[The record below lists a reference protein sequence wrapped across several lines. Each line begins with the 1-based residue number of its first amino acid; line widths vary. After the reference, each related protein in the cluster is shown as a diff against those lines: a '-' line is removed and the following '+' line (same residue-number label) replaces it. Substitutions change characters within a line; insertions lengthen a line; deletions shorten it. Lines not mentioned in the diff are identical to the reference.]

1 MISNLPLRGTLTA
14 TKIKAPQAPLS
25 WRIRNG
31 LRWGYIWGIITTWLA
46 RGLTALTGIPTITSE
61 LAIRHNRGG
70 RAVYAYEPDGP
81 QIGIVGGVWTDYGVV
96 SRRVVTNNG
105 VAYIVDAWQN
115 TVELENMKYHGC
127 GTGTTAEAAGDSA
140 LVTEST
146 TALNPDS
153 TRATGTQTEPGTN
166 QLTSTGVVTFD
177 NSAAITEHGLF
188 SQAATGGGVLFDRSV
203 FSAINV
209 VSGDSISF
217 AYTVSF
223 TSGS

>member
-1 MISNLPLRGTLTA
+1 MITNIPLRGTLTA

-25 WRIRNG
+25 WRIRNAT
-31 LRWGYIWGIITTWLA
+31 RWGYIWGIIATWLA
-46 RGLTALTGIPTITSE
+46 HGLTKLTGTPTITSE
-61 LAIRHNRGG
+61 LAVQLIRDG
-70 RAVYAYEPDGP
+70 RR
-81 QIGIVGGVWTDYGVV
+81 IDYGVV

-105 VAYIVDAWQN
+105 VAFIVDAWQN
-115 TVELENMKYHGC
+115 SVELENMKYHGC
-127 GTGTTAEAAGDSA
+127 GTGTTAEAAADSA

-153 TRATGTQTEPGTN
+153 TRATGTQTEPATH
-166 QLTSTGVVTFD
+166 QLTSTGTVTFD
-177 NSAAITEHGLF
+177 NTAAITEHGLF
-188 SQAATGGGVLFDRSV
+188 SAATTGTGVLFDRSV

-223 TSGS
+223 SSGG

>member
-1 MISNLPLRGTLTA
+1 MITNIPLRGTLTA
-14 TKIKAPQAPLS
+14 MKIKAPQAPLS
-25 WRIRNG
+25 WRIRNAT
-31 LRWGYIWGIITTWLA
+31 RWGYVWGIIAVWLA

-61 LAIRHNRGG
+61 LAVQVIRRDG
-70 RAVYAYEPDGP
+70 RR
-81 QIGIVGGVWTDYGVV
+81 INYGVV

-115 TVELENMKYHGC
+115 SVELENMKYHGC

-188 SQAATGGGVLFDRSV
+188 SAATTGTGVLFDRSV

-223 TSGS
+223 SSGS

>member
-1 MISNLPLRGTLTA
+1 MITNIPLRGTLTA
-14 TKIKAPQAPLS
+14 MKIKAPQAPLS
-25 WRIRNG
+25 WRIRNAT
-31 LRWGYIWGIITTWLA
+31 RWGYVWGIIAVWLA

-61 LAIRHNRGG
+61 LAVQVIRRDG
-70 RAVYAYEPDGP
+70 RR
-81 QIGIVGGVWTDYGVV
+81 INYGVV

-115 TVELENMKYHGC
+115 SVELENMKYHGC

-188 SQAATGGGVLFDRSV
+188 SAATPGTGVLFDRSV

-223 TSGS
+223 SSGS

>member
-14 TKIKAPQAPLS
+14 TKIKAPQAPSS

-31 LRWGYIWGIITTWLA
+31 LRWGYIWGIIATWLA

-61 LAIRHNRGG
+61 LAVQVIRRDG
-70 RAVYAYEPDGP
+70 RR
-81 QIGIVGGVWTDYGVV
+81 INYGVV

-115 TVELENMKYHGC
+115 SVELENMKYHGC

-188 SQAATGGGVLFDRSV
+188 SAATTGTGVLFDRSV

>member
-1 MISNLPLRGTLTA
+1 MIANIPLRGTLTA

-25 WRIRNG
+25 WRIRNAT
-31 LRWGYIWGIITTWLA
+31 RWGYVWGIIAVWLA

-61 LAIRHNRGG
+61 LAVQVIQRDG
-70 RAVYAYEPDGP
+70 RR
-81 QIGIVGGVWTDYGVV
+81 INYGVV

-115 TVELENMKYHGC
+115 SVELENMKYHGC
-127 GTGTTAEAAGDSA
+127 GTGTTAEAAADSA

-153 TRATGTQTEPGTN
+153 TRATGTQIEPATH
-166 QLTSTGVVTFD
+166 QLTSTGTVTFD
-177 NSAAITEHGLF
+177 NTAAITEHGLF

-209 VSGDSISF
+209 VSGDSIQF

-223 TSGS
+223 TAGS

>member
-1 MISNLPLRGTLTA
+1 MISNIALGGQLSAR
-14 TKIKAPQAPLS
+14 KISPPKAPLS

-31 LRWGYIWGIITTWLA
+31 LRWGYVWGLISVWLA
-46 RGLTALTGIPTITSE
+46 HGLTKLTGIPTITSA
-61 LAIRHNRGG
+61 LAVRLL
-70 RAVYAYEPDGP
+70 RADGST
-81 QIGIVGGVWTDYGVV
+81 VDYGIV

-153 TRATGTQTEPGTN
+153 TRATGTQTEPATN
-166 QLTSTGVVTFD
+166 QLKSAGTLTFD
-177 NSAAITEHGLF
+177 ASAAITEHGLF
-188 SQAATGGGVLFDRSV
+188 SAASTGTGVLFDRSV

-209 VSGDSISF
+209 VSTDSILF
-217 AYTVSF
+217 EYTVSF
-223 TSGS
+223 TAGG

>member
-1 MISNLPLRGTLTA
+1 MISNISLSGTLTA

-31 LRWGYIWGIITTWLA
+31 LRWGYVWGIITTWLA
-46 RGLTALTGIPTITSE
+46 HGLTALTGIPTITSQ
-61 LAIRHNRGG
+61 LAIQVIRRDG
-70 RAVYAYEPDGP
+70 RR
-81 QIGIVGGVWTDYGVV
+81 INYGVV

-153 TRATGTQTEPGTN
+153 TRATGTQTEPATH

-217 AYTVSF
+217 AYTVSL

>member
-1 MISNLPLRGTLTA
+1 MISDISIGGTLKPR
-14 TKIKAPQAPLS
+14 KISAQGPGFAWHLS
-25 WRIRNG
+25 NR
-31 LRWGYIWGIITTWLA
+31 LRPSFWLGWVAVRLA
-46 RGLTALTGIPTITSE
+46 RALTWLTGIPTITSE
-61 LAIRHNRGG
+61 LALTVRKANGQRIN
-70 RAVYAYEPDGP
+70 
-81 QIGIVGGVWTDYGVV
+81 YGVV

-105 VAYIVDAWQN
+105 VGYIVDAWQN
-115 TVELENMKYHGC
+115 LTELENMKYHGC

-153 TRATGTQTEPGTN
+153 TRATGTQTEPASN
-166 QLTSTGVVTFD
+166 QLTSTGTVTFD
-177 NSAAITEHGLF
+177 ASAAITEHGLF

-209 VSGDSISF
+209 VSGDSIQF

-223 TSGS
+223 TAGG

>member
-1 MISNLPLRGTLTA
+1 MITNIPLRGTLTA

-25 WRIRNG
+25 WRIRNAA
-31 LRWGYIWGIITTWLA
+31 RWGYVWGIITTWLA
-46 RGLTALTGIPTITSE
+46 HGLTMLTGIPTITSE
-61 LAIRHNRGG
+61 LAVQVIRRDG
-70 RAVYAYEPDGP
+70 RR
-81 QIGIVGGVWTDYGVV
+81 INYGVV

-105 VAYIVDAWQN
+105 VAFIVDAWQN
-115 TVELENMKYHGC
+115 SVELENMKYHGC

-188 SQAATGGGVLFDRSV
+188 SAATTGTGVLFDRSV

-217 AYTVSF
+217 AYTVTF
-223 TSGS
+223 TAGS

>member
-1 MISNLPLRGTLTA
+1 MITDIPLRGTLTA
-14 TKIKAPQAPLS
+14 KKISAPKASLS
-25 WRIRNG
+25 WRIHNAT
-31 LRWGYIWGIITTWLA
+31 RWGYVWGIITTWLA
-46 RGLTALTGIPTITSE
+46 RGLTKLTGIPTITSE
-61 LAIRHNRGG
+61 LAITLRKK
-70 RAVYAYEPDGP
+70 DG
-81 QIGIVGGVWTDYGVV
+81 QRINYGVV

-105 VAYIVDAWQN
+105 VAFIVDAWQN

-217 AYTVSF
+217 AYTVTF
-223 TSGS
+223 TAGS

>member
-1 MISNLPLRGTLTA
+1 MISNLPLRDTLTA

-31 LRWGYIWGIITTWLA
+31 LRWGYIWGIIANALA
-46 RGLTALTGIPTITSE
+46 HGLTAITGIPTITSE
-61 LAIRHNRGG
+61 LAVQVIRRDG
-70 RAVYAYEPDGP
+70 RR
-81 QIGIVGGVWTDYGVV
+81 INYGVV

-115 TVELENMKYHGC
+115 SVELENMKYHGC

-153 TRATGTQTEPGTN
+153 TRATGTQTELATH

-209 VSGDSISF
+209 ASGDSISF

-223 TSGS
+223 SSGS

>member
-1 MISNLPLRGTLTA
+1 MITNIPLRGTLTA

-31 LRWGYIWGIITTWLA
+31 LRWGYIWGIIAVWLA

-61 LAIRHNRGG
+61 LAVQVIRRDG
-70 RAVYAYEPDGP
+70 RR
-81 QIGIVGGVWTDYGVV
+81 INYGVV

-105 VAYIVDAWQN
+105 VAFIVDAWQN
-115 TVELENMKYHGC
+115 SVELENMKYHGC
-127 GTGTTAEAAGDSA
+127 GTGTTAEAAADSA

-153 TRATGTQTEPGTN
+153 TRATGTQTEPATH

-188 SQAATGGGVLFDRSV
+188 SAATTGTGVLFDRSV

-223 TSGS
+223 SSGG

>member
-1 MISNLPLRGTLTA
+1 MITNIPLRGTLTA

-31 LRWGYIWGIITTWLA
+31 LRWGYIWGIIAVWLA

-61 LAIRHNRGG
+61 LAVQVIRRDG
-70 RAVYAYEPDGP
+70 RR
-81 QIGIVGGVWTDYGVV
+81 INYGVV

-105 VAYIVDAWQN
+105 VAFIVDAWQN
-115 TVELENMKYHGC
+115 SVELENMKYHGC
-127 GTGTTAEAAGDSA
+127 GTGTTAEAAADSA

-153 TRATGTQTEPGTN
+153 ARATGTQTEPATH

-188 SQAATGGGVLFDRSV
+188 SAATTGTGVLFDRSV

-223 TSGS
+223 SSGG

>member
-1 MISNLPLRGTLTA
+1 MITNIPLSGTLTA

-25 WRIRNG
+25 WRIRNTA
-31 LRWGYIWGIITTWLA
+31 RWGYIWGIIAVWLA

-61 LAIRHNRGG
+61 LAVQVLRR
-70 RAVYAYEPDGP
+70 DG
-81 QIGIVGGVWTDYGVV
+81 QRINYGVV

-105 VAYIVDAWQN
+105 VAFIVDAWQN
-115 TVELENMKYHGC
+115 SVELENMKYHGC
-127 GTGTTAEAAGDSA
+127 GTGTTAEAAADSA

-153 TRATGTQTEPGTN
+153 TRATGTQTEPASN

-188 SQAATGGGVLFDRSV
+188 SAATTGTGVLFDRSV

-223 TSGS
+223 SSGG

>member
-1 MISNLPLRGTLTA
+1 MITNIPLRGTLTA

-61 LAIRHNRGG
+61 LAVQVIRHDG
-70 RAVYAYEPDGP
+70 RR
-81 QIGIVGGVWTDYGVV
+81 INYGVV

-105 VAYIVDAWQN
+105 VAFIVDAWQN
-115 TVELENMKYHGC
+115 SVELENMKYHGC
-127 GTGTTAEAAGDSA
+127 GTGTTAEAAADSA

-153 TRATGTQTEPGTN
+153 TRATGTQTEPATH
-166 QLTSTGVVTFD
+166 QLTSTGTVTFD

-223 TSGS
+223 SSGS

>member
-1 MISNLPLRGTLTA
+1 MITNIPLRGTLTA

-25 WRIRNG
+25 WRIRNAA
-31 LRWGYIWGIITTWLA
+31 RWGYIWGIITTWLA
-46 RGLTALTGIPTITSE
+46 RGLTKLTGIPTITSE
-61 LAIRHNRGG
+61 LAVQLNRDG
-70 RAVYAYEPDGP
+70 RR
-81 QIGIVGGVWTDYGVV
+81 IDYGVV

-105 VAYIVDAWQN
+105 VAFIVDAWQN
-115 TVELENMKYHGC
+115 SVELENMKYHGC

-188 SQAATGGGVLFDRSV
+188 SAATTGTGVLFDRSV

-217 AYTVSF
+217 AYTVTF
-223 TSGS
+223 TAGS

>member
-31 LRWGYIWGIITTWLA
+31 LRWGYVWGIIAVWLA

-61 LAIRHNRGG
+61 LAVQVIRRDG
-70 RAVYAYEPDGP
+70 RR
-81 QIGIVGGVWTDYGVV
+81 INYGVV

-115 TVELENMKYHGC
+115 SVELENMKYHGC

-188 SQAATGGGVLFDRSV
+188 SAATTGTGVLFDRSV

>member
-1 MISNLPLRGTLTA
+1 MITNIPLRGTLTA

-25 WRIRNG
+25 WRIRNAA
-31 LRWGYIWGIITTWLA
+31 RWGYVWGIITTWLA
-46 RGLTALTGIPTITSE
+46 HGLTMLTGIPTITSE
-61 LAIRHNRGG
+61 LAVQVIRRDG
-70 RAVYAYEPDGP
+70 RR
-81 QIGIVGGVWTDYGVV
+81 INYGVV

-105 VAYIVDAWQN
+105 VAFIVDAWQN
-115 TVELENMKYHGC
+115 SVELENMKYHGC

-209 VSGDSISF
+209 VSGVSISF
-217 AYTVSF
+217 AYTVTF
-223 TSGS
+223 TAGS

>member
-1 MISNLPLRGTLTA
+1 MISDISIGGTLTA
-14 TKIKAPQAPLS
+14 RKIVTPKAPLS

-31 LRWGYIWGIITTWLA
+31 MRWSYIWGLTTVWLA
-46 RGLTALTGIPTITSE
+46 HALTRVTGIPTITSA
-61 LAIRHNRGG
+61 LSVRVKHGG
-70 RAVYAYEPDGP
+70 AWV
-81 QIGIVGGVWTDYGVV
+81 DYGVV

-115 TVELENMKYHGC
+115 SVELENMKYHGC
-127 GTGTTAEAAGDSA
+127 GTGTTAENVADSA

-153 TRATGTQTEPGTN
+153 TRATGVQTEPATH
-166 QLTSTGVVTFD
+166 QLTSTGLATFD
-177 NSAAITEHGLF
+177 ASAAITEHRLF
-188 SQAATGGGVLFDRSV
+188 SAATTGTGVLFDRSV

-209 VSGDSISF
+209 VSTDSISF

-223 TSGS
+223 TAGS

>member
-1 MISNLPLRGTLTA
+1 MITNIPLRGTLTA

-31 LRWGYIWGIITTWLA
+31 LRWGYIWGIIAVWLA
-46 RGLTALTGIPTITSE
+46 RGLTELTGIPTITSE
-61 LAIRHNRGG
+61 LAVQVIRR
-70 RAVYAYEPDGP
+70 DG
-81 QIGIVGGVWTDYGVV
+81 QRINYGVV

-105 VAYIVDAWQN
+105 VAFIVDAWQN
-115 TVELENMKYHGC
+115 SVELENMKYHGC

-153 TRATGTQTEPGTN
+153 TRATGTQTEPATH

-188 SQAATGGGVLFDRSV
+188 SAATTGTGVLFDCSV

-223 TSGS
+223 SSGG

>member
-1 MISNLPLRGTLTA
+1 MITNIPLRGTLTA

-31 LRWGYIWGIITTWLA
+31 LRWGYIWGIIAVWLA

-61 LAIRHNRGG
+61 LAVQVIRR
-70 RAVYAYEPDGP
+70 DG
-81 QIGIVGGVWTDYGVV
+81 QRINYGVV

-105 VAYIVDAWQN
+105 VAFIVDAWQN
-115 TVELENMKYHGC
+115 SVELENMKYHGC

-153 TRATGTQTEPGTN
+153 TRATGTQTEPATH

-188 SQAATGGGVLFDRSV
+188 SAATTGTGVLFDRSV

-223 TSGS
+223 SSGG